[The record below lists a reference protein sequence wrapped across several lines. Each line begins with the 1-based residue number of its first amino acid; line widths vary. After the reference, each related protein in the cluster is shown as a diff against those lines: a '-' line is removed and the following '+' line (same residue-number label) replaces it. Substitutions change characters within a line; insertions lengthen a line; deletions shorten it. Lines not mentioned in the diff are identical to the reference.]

1 MFGGKIAAVSAGAI
15 LILGLITYGF
25 YKQNQNLKEATI
37 ELELQV
43 ENQTDTIIHLETSR
57 SNIIVSLAE
66 LSTSINEIDTAVA
79 KEKEYVRNTL
89 NSHDL
94 EKMVDKKAS
103 LVTRIVNKA
112 VGKTMLAIEEVTD
125 PNFISDR
132 ELKVDVESLKR
143 L

>member
-15 LILGLITYGF
+15 
-25 YKQNQNLKEATI
+25 
-37 ELELQV
+37 
-43 ENQTDTIIHLETSR
+43 LETSR